1 MAQRTFICATTANS
15 EPGMAAICGGQHVKV
30 PRAFFSTTPS

>member
-15 EPGMAAICGGQHVKV
+15 EPGIPAICGGQQVKV
-30 PRAFFSTTPS
+30 PRDFFSTTPS